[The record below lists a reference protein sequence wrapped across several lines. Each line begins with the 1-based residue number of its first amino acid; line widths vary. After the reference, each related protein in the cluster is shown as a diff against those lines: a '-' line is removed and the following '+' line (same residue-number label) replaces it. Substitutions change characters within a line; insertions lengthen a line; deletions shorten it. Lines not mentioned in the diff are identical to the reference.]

1 MNKIDKSICQ
11 ISRLED
17 LPEEFLG
24 LCAPSPLKVRPITT
38 DRTYSEEEVE
48 EIKAVER
55 EKCAIMI
62 ESLSPNFQLLA
73 TAIRMMK

>member
-1 MNKIDKSICQ
+1 MSNIDKSICQ

-24 LCAPSPLKVRPITT
+24 LCAPSPLSTKIIIN
-38 DRTYSEEEVE
+38 RTYTEEEIS
-48 EIKAVER
+48 EIKAIER